1 MLSCDIRAGRAM
13 ARCSSLSSLRG
24 RVAKCV
30 KASPPEF
37 CEVLEC
43 LDELMLAI
51 VATHVVSSGMC
62 EFRSLR
68 SPFVV

>member
-13 ARCSSLSSLRG
+13 ARCSS

-51 VATHVVSSGMC
+51 VATHVVSSGVC